1 MSGSESE
8 DMDEQCLLNLQE
20 FIETLEPQ
28 LQELETLTQ
37 VEEFVSNLE
46 STDPNFHRYNFID
59 QMKDL
64 LDAELTPMIDELL
77 ISKQNQE
84 DNLAININ
92 ESLLKSNEFRQISS
106 FIINTVQS
114 ASEKVTG
121 HLNSDTFDFSGPFH
135 KYKSSSNDYFNA
147 SSSDCST
154 ADGMEFM
161 FMSPDKFKTLAKG
174 IDPSKP
180 IDQRLKALSVLQQV
194 PQTDLV
200 ASDAWEL
207 TKDGLQQALNDEN
220 EEINSKAL
228 KFISRLFLTG
238 SSHVIREYFLL
249 LIEDLT
255 DYFNDSTSHMIN
267 LNCGLDLGDRRNVLL
282 LKKFRLLNDIQKEL
296 PTTWLRYSE
305 KYVEEMIESLVNLLG
320 VSPAKISSDRETVL
334 MNPLH
339 FLSLVD
345 PQAIWFKKWMH
356 GFYSRTYLISSI
368 SKHPSFLKRPIK
380 SCIELYKKLHNF
392 NKDNWNKLDPGNKIE
407 MVFDYFDV
415 LYLQFIHSIN
425 FLSRLMLYKQ
435 GRMILNFELPN
446 GKTLDIDMLVVAFI
460 DIIKL
465 HPPTTSKSP
474 YHSGNLIAESFHLL
488 STADVETV
496 KSCLCFNNIYTS
508 AMQAF
513 QHGTSSSSLPLVIEM
528 LANIAISTEGCK
540 QLLIKRTVTEFEN
553 PISVIELIANV
564 FMVEAPD
571 HLSNLLQPMM
581 VFIQNI
587 LKDSDAVILL
597 SKYNIHKFLSNLLRK
612 QKLETLNLLGKC
624 KNSLNHSSPTS
635 PRASSTGSSGSSGS
649 TKKSPESIA
658 YKKSLQ
664 IEKQIMETILCLNL
678 TPKGVILFVECD
690 AMETCA
696 AYIHNRLLEKERTAR
711 NGYGIIMSQIASTSK
726 GIDAL
731 LKSGRFKVL
740 IDNYLKL
747 FHNKFMFTF
756 FRH

>member
-1 MSGSESE
+1 MSGSEIE
-8 DMDEQCLLNLQE
+8 DIEEQCLLNLRE

-28 LQELETLTQ
+28 LKELETLTQ

-59 QMKDL
+59 QIKDL
-64 LDAELTPMIDELL
+64 LDTELTPIIDELVL
-77 ISKQNQE
+77 DRQTQE
-84 DNLAININ
+84 DTLAVNIN
-92 ESLLKSNEFRQISS
+92 EGLLKSDEFSQISS
-106 FIINTVQS
+106 FIVNTVQS
-114 ASEKVTG
+114 ASEKITS
-121 HLNSDTFDFSGPFH
+121 HLNSDTFDFTGPTH
-135 KYKSSSNDYFNA
+135 KFKSSSHDYFNA

-161 FMSPDKFKTLAKG
+161 FMPPDQYKTLAKG

-180 IDQRLKALSVLQQV
+180 IDQRLKSLSVLQQV

-207 TKDGLQQALNDEN
+207 TKDGLQHALNDEN

-255 DYFNDSTSHMIN
+255 EYFNDSTSHMVN

-320 VSPAKISSDRETVL
+320 VSPAKISSNRDTVL

-356 GFYSRTYLISSI
+356 GFYSRSYLIASI
-368 SKHPSFLKRPIK
+368 SKHQSFLKRPIK
-380 SCIELYKKLHNF
+380 SCIELCKKLHNF
-392 NKDNWNKLDPGNKIE
+392 TKDNWNKPDLSNKIE
-407 MVFDYFDV
+407 IVFDYFDI

-435 GRMILNFELPN
+435 GRLILNFELHN
-446 GKTLDIDMLVVAFI
+446 GKTLDIDMLIVAFI
-460 DIIKL
+460 DILKL
-465 HPPTTSKSP
+465 HPPITSKSS
-474 YHSGNLIAESFHLL
+474 YHGGNLIAESFRLL
-488 STADVETV
+488 STADTETV
-496 KSCLCFNNIYTS
+496 KSCLCFNNIYES

-513 QHGTSSSSLPLVIEM
+513 QKGSSNSSLPLVIEM
-528 LANIAISTEGCK
+528 LADIAMSTEGCK
-540 QLLIKRTVTEFEN
+540 QLLLKRNVSEYEK
-553 PISVIELIANV
+553 PIGVIELIASI
-564 FMVEAPD
+564 FMLESPD
-571 HLSNLLQPMM
+571 YMSNLLQPLM
-581 VFIQNI
+581 VFIQNV
-587 LKDSDAVILL
+587 LKYSVAVILL
-597 SKYNIHKFLSNLLRK
+597 TKYNVHIFLCSLLRK
-612 QKLETLNLLGKC
+612 QKLESNNLLGKC
-624 KNSLNHSSPTS
+624 KNLLNHSSPTS
-635 PRASSTGSSGSSGS
+635 PRASSPGSGSSGS
-649 TKKSPESIA
+649 AKKSPESIA

-664 IEKQIMETILCLNL
+664 MERQIMETILCLNQ
-678 TPKGVILFVECD
+678 TPKGGMLFLECD

-696 AYIHNRLLEKERTAR
+696 AYLHNRLMEKERTVR

-726 GIDAL
+726 GIEAL
-731 LKSGRFKVL
+731 LKSGKIFYTVYAEFDLHSSFVCRF
-740 IDNYLKL
+740 
-747 FHNKFMFTF
+747 
-756 FRH
+756 